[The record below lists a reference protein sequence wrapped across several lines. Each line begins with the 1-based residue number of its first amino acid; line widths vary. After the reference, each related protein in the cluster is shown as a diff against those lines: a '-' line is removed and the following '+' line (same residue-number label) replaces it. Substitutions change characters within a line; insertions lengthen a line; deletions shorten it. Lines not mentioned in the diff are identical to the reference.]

1 MNIPF
6 DVLKIV
12 SSYLVKPK
20 MKLLDWVE
28 LDKLDW
34 YGLLST
40 NPNAIYLLEQNMDK
54 IDWMKLSG
62 NPNAIHLLEQNM
74 DKIDWCNFST
84 NINIFEIDTK
94 QLKLDITEKAK
105 IIDNIIHE

>member
-1 MNIPF
+1 MNVPL
-6 DVLKIV
+6 DVLNIV

-40 NPNAIYLLEQNMDK
+40 NPNAIHLLEQNINK
-54 IDWMKLSG
+54 IDWMLLSNNPNAIHLLEKNMEKIDWRQLSY

-74 DKIDWCNFST
+74 DKIDW
-84 NINIFEIDTK
+84 IFVS
-94 QLKLDITEKAK
+94 
-105 IIDNIIHE
+105 